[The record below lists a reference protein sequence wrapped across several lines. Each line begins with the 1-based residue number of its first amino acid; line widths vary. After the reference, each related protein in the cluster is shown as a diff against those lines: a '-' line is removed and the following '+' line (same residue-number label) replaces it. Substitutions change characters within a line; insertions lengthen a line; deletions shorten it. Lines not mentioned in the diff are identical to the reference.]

1 MNVSL
6 RRTRARVA
14 LGSLGAALATAGVAV
29 AVAGNPLAS
38 GGVYHGCVGKSSGL
52 LRVLAHGEPCGLNE
66 IPIDWNRAGPPGPQG
81 PKGEMGPPG
90 AKGEFPTVYRRFERA
105 VLEPLGTLRLR
116 VPCHD
121 EQDEAKFDS
130 VVVGGGYFINV
141 LQPDGTLNRT
151 LLDVDV
157 FANAPS
163 TELRSDRDD
172 PAWDIGIVNKTTLER
187 HALGFVICFDRGSK

>member
-1 MNVSL
+1 
-6 RRTRARVA
+6 
-14 LGSLGAALATAGVAV
+14 
-29 AVAGNPLAS
+29 
-38 GGVYHGCVGKSSGL
+38 
-52 LRVLAHGEPCGLNE
+52 
-66 IPIDWNRAGPPGPQG
+66 
-81 PKGEMGPPG
+81 MGPPG

-187 HALGFVICFDRGSK
+187 HTLVKAGPVTLHRRRASARAGPRRRGEAYGPEARHTPRS